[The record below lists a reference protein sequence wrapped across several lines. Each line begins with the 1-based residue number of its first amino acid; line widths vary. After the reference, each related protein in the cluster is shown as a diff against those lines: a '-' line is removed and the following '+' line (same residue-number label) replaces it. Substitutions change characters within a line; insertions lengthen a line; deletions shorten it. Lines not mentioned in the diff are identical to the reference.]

1 MKATILALGLYRSSG
16 GPSKSVAAFQRAL
29 SADVVS
35 WVDPMAY
42 AREPLI
48 WDGVKCRHYIVTGSS
63 RPVLRQLC
71 YPQRRGLAEAER
83 IVAGSDLVSSHS
95 FWRWHNVWLERVAAL
110 HRVPYWFVPHGAL
123 DPYVMETE
131 MLVKRAFLSLGGRR
145 FLKGAR
151 AVVCA
156 TQREYDKLAQLMPQA
171 RPVILPWPL
180 DDADF
185 RVQDAAQRA
194 IVRNRLRIPADA
206 LVLLSFGRLHPMK
219 RPLET
224 IVAFAAGAPPSA
236 HLLVVGNEC
245 GVTAA
250 DCRTMA
256 EKHGVAERVHLTGP
270 AYGAV
275 KAGYLDA
282 ADVYVSLSHRE
293 NFNFTAAEALATGL
307 PVMLS
312 PGNDLGPD
320 LEPADCGWLLASP
333 DAAAEA
339 MASLGGLSPE
349 HISAKGERGRAWA
362 EANLRYDVFATRLQ
376 EAAARLVA
384 SG

>member
-1 MKATILALGLYRSSG
+1 MKASILALGLYRSSG

-35 WVDPMAY
+35 WVDPVAY

-48 WDGVKCRHYIVTGSS
+48 WDGVKYRHYVVTGSS
-63 RPVLRQLC
+63 LPVLRQLC

-83 IVAGSDLVSSHS
+83 IVAGSDLVSCHS

-123 DPYVMETE
+123 DPYVMESE

-145 FLKGAR
+145 FLTGAR

-156 TQREYDKLAQLMPQA
+156 TQREYEKLAQLMPQA

-219 RPLET
+219 RPLEI

-270 AYGAV
+270 AYGAD

-307 PVMLS
+307 PVILS
-312 PGNDLGPD
+312 PGNDLSPE
-320 LEPADCGWLLASP
+320 LEAADCGWLLASP

-339 MASLGGLSPE
+339 MAALGGLSPE